1 MPERSAGTVVRM
13 VGEERRVSF
22 GRRLLSARLAVALG
36 VVALVLNVAALVLVA
51 SADQPAPQLVR
62 ATALLP
68 TPSSLWAIPS
78 PFPSYPITSI
88 RWTSPRKRIA
98 VDSR

>member
-36 VVALVLNVAALVLVA
+36 VVAFVLNVAALVLVA
-51 SADQPAPQLVR
+51 SADQTAPELVR
-62 ATALLP
+62 LTALLP
-68 TPSSLWAIPS
+68 T
-78 PFPSYPITSI
+78 T
-88 RWTSPRKRIA
+88 A
-98 VDSR
+98 VGLLVAVRRPDNPLGWLLLRH